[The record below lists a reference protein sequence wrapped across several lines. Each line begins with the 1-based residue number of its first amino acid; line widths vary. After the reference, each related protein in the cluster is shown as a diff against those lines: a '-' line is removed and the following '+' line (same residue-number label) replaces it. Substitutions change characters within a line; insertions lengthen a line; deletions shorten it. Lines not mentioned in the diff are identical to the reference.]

1 MHNYAKGQRFSLQP
15 TRKIGCSAQ
24 IIIKYVFVHSEEQY
38 CAQGIPEA
46 SRKRQEILRKIS
58 SRMQQD
64 SNYRGEERIYVSLPL
79 SAAHQHEIS
88 LESSLGN
95 RINERIRKKIYE
107 IVNSGITNVTIVK
120 KILKSFVE
128 AEFTNKEIRP
138 SLFDRAFYPFSKD
151 IKNHIHKAI
160 ASGKLSELDQEN
172 LRAKVDEWKKEEDCC
187 RHFYFRPATEET
199 EDTAGEN
206 FLFIHQEDWQRRLM
220 KMYGN
225 AVSLLDATYRTT
237 KYNLPFFMVVVKTNT
252 EYIPV
257 AEFVTEDE
265 TSESIQEALQVLKT
279 WNPDWCPNHIMLD
292 YSEAEMNAVKAEF
305 PSSKVLL
312 CAFHRE
318 QAWERWSRSGKNN
331 YNFVLC

>member
-95 RINERIRKKIYE
+95 RINERIRKKNYE

-138 SLFDRAFYPFSKD
+138 SLFDRAFYPLSKD

-279 WNPDWCPNHIMLD
+279 
-292 YSEAEMNAVKAEF
+292 
-305 PSSKVLL
+305 
-312 CAFHRE
+312 
-318 QAWERWSRSGKNN
+318 
-331 YNFVLC
+331 